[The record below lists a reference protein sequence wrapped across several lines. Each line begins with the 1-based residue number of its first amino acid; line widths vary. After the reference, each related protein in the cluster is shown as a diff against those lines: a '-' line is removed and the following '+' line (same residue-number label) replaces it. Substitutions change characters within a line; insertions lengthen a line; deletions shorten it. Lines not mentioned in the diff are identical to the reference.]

1 MALSSIFKITGL
13 IIWNSY
19 PGFKMCAILPNCSY
33 SFHSRLYSLHFI
45 GVLLLADWSPQL
57 QHSVFFVA
65 FGWLFGWVNE
75 PFSSKAAQC
84 PVFLTKICLNVTSSC
99 KDRVWEF
106 QSLFFTVTLLCK
118 CVYGAIKGKEIDS
131 KSSCCHCLW
140 QICQSWLTDKPP
152 DVTRISVLFRYWQ
165 IIFNHYLNY

>member
-1 MALSSIFKITGL
+1 MKLIPQIQNVCYFAKLFLLLSFWLIF
-13 IIWNSY
+13 S
-19 PGFKMCAILPNCSY
+19 
-33 SFHSRLYSLHFI
+33 SLH
-45 GVLLLADWSPQL
+45 WSTSACRLKPPI

-65 FGWLFGWVNE
+65 FDWLFGWVNE

-84 PVFLTKICLNVTSSC
+84 PVFLTKICLNITSLC

-131 KSSCCHCLW
+131 DPVVAIANGKSVRADW
-140 QICQSWLTDKPP
+140 QTNNLMWQESLCFLDTDK
-152 DVTRISVLFRYWQ
+152 
-165 IIFNHYLNY
+165 